1 MKAILV
7 IDMPERC
14 VDCPLCEG
22 EGYPLCT
29 AIHKSIGSLAYYF
42 GGDKER
48 NPYCPLR
55 PMPQKKEVEANRIE
69 DIMHTEY
76 SIEGI
81 YTNKYIATIRLATDK
96 LFSLGWNA
104 CLKEITE

>member
-7 IDMPERC
+7 IDMPKRC
-14 VDCPLCEG
+14 VDCPICED

-29 AIHKSIGSLAYYF
+29 AIHKNIGSLAYYF

-55 PMPQKKEVEANRIE
+55 PMPHKLQADWYTGKYKE
-69 DIMHTEY
+69 
-76 SIEGI
+76 G
-81 YTNKYIATIRLATDK
+81 
-96 LFSLGWNA
+96 FNA
-104 CLKEITE
+104 CLEEITGETCAIQKTDTLTLKR

>member
-1 MKAILV
+1 MQTKTKWVSDMKRNRMKAEWTNSDSLTTSQTTKAILV

-29 AIHKSIGSLAYYF
+29 AIHKNIGSLAYYF

-55 PMPQKKEVEANRIE
+55 PMPQKMRTDSDDIE
-69 DIMHTEY
+69 
-76 SIEGI
+76 
-81 YTNKYIATIRLATDK
+81 
-96 LFSLGWNA
+96 
-104 CLKEITE
+104 

>member
-1 MKAILV
+1 MKAEWTNKDSLSIESTGQKAILV

-48 NPYCPLR
+48 NLYCPLR
-55 PMPQKKEVEANRIE
+55 PMPKHIGIE
-69 DIMHTEY
+69 FNTYDNTY
-76 SIEGI
+76 REG
-81 YTNKYIATIRLATDK
+81 YNK
-96 LFSLGWNA
+96 
-104 CLKEITE
+104 